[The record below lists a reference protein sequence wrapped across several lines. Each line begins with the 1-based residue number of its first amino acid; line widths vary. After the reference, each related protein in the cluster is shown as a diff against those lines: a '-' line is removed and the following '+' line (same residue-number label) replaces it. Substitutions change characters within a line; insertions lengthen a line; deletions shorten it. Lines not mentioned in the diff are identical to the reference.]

1 MKKILLPISTAGM
14 LLFAGCIKELDIQP
28 LDAIDANIALETAED
43 LESAIVGAYSIMHG
57 GALYGTNLNLVSEL
71 LGSENYCQWRGT
83 FQSYRQIMN
92 KNMTIDNAEATRTW
106 IAAYRAINVA
116 NNVLANLGKVED
128 ADLRAQLEAEA
139 KFIRG
144 ILHFELVRLYAKPW
158 NAPNTGSKSRLGVPL
173 VLTATT
179 NEAAAAV
186 KVRRNTI
193 EEVYAQVIKDLTDAE
208 SGLPQV
214 RQGNNRFRATTY
226 TAKAFLSRVYLQQQR
241 YAEALQKAHEVIESN
256 QYRLNASV
264 TSAFR
269 NKFTAETIFEL
280 YMNEQN
286 NAGTA
291 NDGLTTF
298 YASLPG
304 IGRSDVRILA
314 PFANL
319 YEPDDERLTELI
331 YIGTGR
337 RPGSRQ
343 TGKWTQY
350 EQNIPVIR
358 LAEMYLTRAEC
369 NFRLGSNVGNTPLDD
384 VNLIRRRARAGALSA
399 VTLDDIIKERSL
411 ELCFEGLRIHD
422 LKRLEKST
430 GSFSF
435 DHPKLVF
442 PIPEREIRANSELE
456 QNEGY

>member
-1 MKKILLPISTAGM
+1 MKKIAILISTVVV
-14 LLFAGCIKELDIQP
+14 LFFSGCIKELDIQP
-28 LDAIDANIALETAED
+28 LDAIDASIALETAED
-43 LESAIVGAYSIMHG
+43 LESAIVGAYSIMHS
-57 GALYGTNLNLVSEL
+57 GALYGTNLNLLPEL

-83 FQSYRQIMN
+83 FQSYRQVMN

-116 NNVLANLGKVED
+116 NNVLDNLNKVSD
-128 ADLRAQLEAEA
+128 TDKRAQLEAEA
-139 KFIRG
+139 KFVRG

-158 NAPNTGSKSRLGVPL
+158 NAPNTGPKSRLGVPIKL
-173 VLTATT
+173 KGTA
-179 NEAAAAV
+179 NEAAASV
-186 KVRRNTI
+186 KVKRNTI
-193 EEVYAQVIKDLTDAE
+193 EEVYAQVIQDLKDAE
-208 SGLPQV
+208 AGLPAS
-214 RQGNNRFRATTY
+214 RNGNNRFRATTY
-226 TAKAFLSRVYLQQQR
+226 TAKAFLSRVYLQQQN
-241 YAEALQKAHEVIESN
+241 YSEALQKANEVIASN
-256 QYRLNASV
+256 AYRLNASV

-269 NKFTAETIFEL
+269 NKFTGETIFEL

-319 YEPDDERLTELI
+319 YEPGDERLTELI

-343 TGKWTQY
+343 TGKWTQF

-369 NFRLGSNVGNTPLDD
+369 NFRLNSTVGSTPLDD
-384 VNLIRRRARAGALSA
+384 INLLRRRARASILSTL
-399 VTLDDIIKERSL
+399 TLDDIIKERSL

-422 LKRLEKST
+422 LKRLELGT

-435 DHPKLVF
+435 DHPKLVL